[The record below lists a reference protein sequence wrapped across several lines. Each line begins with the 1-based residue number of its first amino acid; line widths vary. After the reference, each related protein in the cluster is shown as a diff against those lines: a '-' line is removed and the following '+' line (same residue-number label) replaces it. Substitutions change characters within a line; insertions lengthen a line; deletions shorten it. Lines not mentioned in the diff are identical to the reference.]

1 MSYAEH
7 WFALATRI
15 KSLQSAGEL
24 YARFQSYRTEDA
36 FRVGRYLRD
45 QCADAIFSL
54 EVFRGDFA
62 NSLPPEAQGRLDH
75 FFGMNVVKAAKDR
88 SRDEEEAARG
98 ALVAL
103 VTVEAEVT
111 FILSGRQEQIRA
123 RSERAFM
130 LLQRTLAVDDE
141 VRAKW
146 KAALSNGEVAC
157 ERLGSVHLLSQG
169 IFAFKVG
176 ASGARTDLVFAEPPE
191 ESLLTRGVEG
201 LVLTE
206 WKVATAHNAASKFAE
221 AKAQAELYKE
231 GALAGVE
238 LTEYRY
244 LVAVSEEAVPS
255 VSLPSNKVTPEG
267 IIYRHINL
275 VVQPAVPSKAAR
287 SAIKKSTIRRPAPRA
302 TARGTRQR

>member
-1 MSYAEH
+1 MSYGEH

-24 YARFQSYRTEDA
+24 YASFQSYLMEDS

-45 QCADAIFSL
+45 QCSAAIFSL
-54 EVFRGDFA
+54 EAFRRDFA
-62 NSLPPEAQGRLDH
+62 SSLPPEAKERLDH
-75 FFGMNVVKAAKDR
+75 FFGMNVVKATRDP
-88 SRDEEEAARG
+88 SSDEEAAARG

-103 VTVEAEVT
+103 AAIEAKVT

-146 KAALSNGEVAC
+146 KAALNNGEVAC
-157 ERLGSVHLLSQG
+157 ERLGSVHFLSQG
-169 IFAFKVG
+169 IFAFKVD
-176 ASGARTDLVFAEPPE
+176 ASGARTDLVFPEPPE

-206 WKVATAHNAASKFAE
+206 WKVATAQQAPNKFAE
-221 AKAQAELYKE
+221 ARAQAELYKQ

-238 LTEYRY
+238 LTGYRY
-244 LVAVSEEAVPS
+244 LVAVSLKELPS
-255 VSLPSNKVTPEG
+255 VSIPPNNATPEG
-267 IIYRHINL
+267 IVYRHINI

-287 SAIKKSTIRRPAPRA
+287 SAISN
-302 TARGTRQR
+302 Q